1 MSQEPRISNLSFLIV
16 EDSKFMRK
24 LLTTVLYAM
33 GARRIYEA
41 EDGYSGLLAVHDH
54 RPDIIISDWEME
66 PMNGL
71 EFVRQMRSSPKTVN
85 IFTDVIMLT
94 AYTEVERI
102 RQAREAGVT
111 EILAKP
117 FTPVS
122 LFSRINAIIDKP
134 RPYVR
139 TRTYFGPDRRRHK
152 PAQKGDAERRN
163 K

>member
-1 MSQEPRISNLSFLIV
+1 
-16 EDSKFMRK
+16 
-24 LLTTVLYAM
+24 
-33 GARRIYEA
+33 
-41 EDGYSGLLAVHDH
+41 
-54 RPDIIISDWEME
+54 
-66 PMNGL
+66 MNGL